1 MSEGWEQEAVRELL
15 DNTEGLRGRIHH
27 RRQRE
32 LDYQNKEP
40 LQRILKILEI
50 RLAKAQGP
58 KKTRG

>member
-32 LDYQNKEP
+32 LDYQSKE
-40 LQRILKILEI
+40 LQQHILKF
-50 RLAKAQGP
+50 AKSG
-58 KKTRG
+58 